1 MCSIV
6 VASSLMMIDVADQGA
21 AGFVS
26 VFAAD
31 VVLSA
36 VVTDVV
42 LSAVVTDVVI
52 SAAVTDVV
60 ISAVVTDVVLSV
72 RISVVAD
79 AVSSEVEGVVVA
91 WVFVFAVVCV
101 VIYS

>member
-6 VASSLMMIDVADQGA
+6 VASSLMTIDVADQGA

-42 LSAVVTDVVI
+42 LSAVVTDVV
-52 SAAVTDVV
+52 
-60 ISAVVTDVVLSV
+60 LSV

-79 AVSSEVEGVVVA
+79 AVSSEVEGVVVP
-91 WVFVFAVVCV
+91 WVFLFAVVCV

>member
-6 VASSLMMIDVADQGA
+6 VASSLMTIDVADRGV

-26 VFAAD
+26 VFAA
-31 VVLSA
+31 
-36 VVTDVV
+36 DVV

-60 ISAVVTDVVLSV
+60 ISAVVTDVLISV

-79 AVSSEVEGVVVA
+79 AVSSEVEGVVVP

-101 VIYS
+101 AIYS